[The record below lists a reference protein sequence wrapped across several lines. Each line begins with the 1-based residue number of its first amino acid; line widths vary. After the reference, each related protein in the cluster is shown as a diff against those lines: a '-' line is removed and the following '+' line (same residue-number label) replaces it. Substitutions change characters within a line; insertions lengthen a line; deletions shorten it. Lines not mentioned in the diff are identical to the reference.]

1 VPRLPLYAFAV
12 QTSANHFCT
21 SSTATCYAPVS
32 SPYLYLYSEDNCVCI
47 SCSLMLFRPSQPWR
61 LALQKT
67 SSRTLRPVPLST
79 LNTPWTKPLHQP
91 VCGTVSV
98 QTFLSLQSV
107 RKYSGDRTKDVST
120 LKYSSLRPSQT
131 RPSVIVS
138 NAPGTTVLIHIF
150 ESFTTAS

>member
-1 VPRLPLYAFAV
+1 VPHLPLYAFAV

-120 LKYSSLRPSQT
+120 FSYHSLPPSQT
-131 RPSVIVS
+131 RPSVIVL
-138 NAPGTTVLIHIF
+138 NAPGTTVPIHIC